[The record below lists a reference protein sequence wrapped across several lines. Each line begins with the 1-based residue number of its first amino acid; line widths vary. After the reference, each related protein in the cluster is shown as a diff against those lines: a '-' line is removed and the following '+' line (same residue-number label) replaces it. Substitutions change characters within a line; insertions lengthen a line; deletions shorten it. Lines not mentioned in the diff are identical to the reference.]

1 MPVYTVLDRGEAI
14 AHALSL
20 STTADDAIVLAGK
33 GADLYQ
39 KVNGVDE
46 PYAGDFALAEAFIN
60 KRTKSFKH
68 MKTSC
73 NHLSAKVAACF

>member
-60 KRTKSFKH
+60 KK
-68 MKTSC
+68 
-73 NHLSAKVAACF
+73 N

>member
-68 MKTSC
+68 T
-73 NHLSAKVAACF
+73 